1 MKPVMVWVR
10 AMRGYALPAGLGL
23 VNTVLVGL
31 WFLVLTPMLD
41 TLDLEM
47 RSARAANINLRNQVD
62 TNVQALEAI
71 DENREIFN
79 GLRKRGF
86 VEPQDRLGVTKL
98 LQRLRAVHGLT
109 SIYYEVAPETFYDDQ
124 VTRATGFNI
133 ISTRVTV
140 RMRGL
145 FDADI
150 LEFSQAIIDEFPGQ
164 IRPLTFSLIKLSSP
178 TEATLSLLRQGKLV
192 DFVGGELMFEW
203 NTLLPIEK
211 KASG

>member
-1 MKPVMVWVR
+1 MKDVMVWVR
-10 AMRGYALPAGLGL
+10 AMRGYALPTVLGL

-31 WFLVLTPMLD
+31 WFLVLTPSLD

-47 RSARAANINLRNQVD
+47 RRTRAANINLRNQVD

-71 DENREIFN
+71 DANREIYN

-86 VEPQDRLGVTKL
+86 IKLQDRLGVTKL
-98 LQRLRAVHGLT
+98 LERLREVHGLT
-109 SIYYEVAPETFYDDQ
+109 SISYEVAPETIYDDRA
-124 VTRATGFNI
+124 TRATGFNI

-140 RMRGL
+140 NMRGL

-164 IRPLTFSLIKLSSP
+164 IRPLSFSLLKLSAP
-178 TEATLSLLRQGKLV
+178 TEETLSLLRQGKLV
-192 DFVGGELMFEW
+192 DFVSGQLKFEW

-211 KASG
+211 KTSG

>member
-1 MKPVMVWVR
+1 MTAWLH
-10 AMRGYALPAGLGL
+10 ALRGYAMPAGLGL
-23 VNTVLVGL
+23 INTVLVAL

-41 TLDLEM
+41 TLDLDM
-47 RSARAANINLRNQVD
+47 RKARATNIILRNQVD
-62 TNVQALEAI
+62 TNNQALETI

-86 VEPQDRLGVTKL
+86 VEPQERLGVTRL
-98 LQRLRAVHGLT
+98 MERLRAVHGLT
-109 SIYYEVAPETFYDDQ
+109 SIYYEVAPETLDDSR

-178 TEATLSLLRQGKLV
+178 TEETLSLLRQGKLV
-192 DFVGGELMFEW
+192 DFVGGELKFEW

-211 KASG
+211 KTSG

>member
-1 MKPVMVWVR
+1 MKPVMAWVR
-10 AMRGYALPAGLGL
+10 AMRGYTLPAGLGL
-23 VNTVLVGL
+23 INIVLIGL
-31 WFLVLTPMLD
+31 WFLVLTP
-41 TLDLEM
+41 TLDALYLDM
-47 RSARAANINLRNQVD
+47 RKVRASNTNLRNQVD

-71 DENREIFN
+71 DANREIYN

-86 VEPQDRLGVTKL
+86 IKLQDRLGVTKL
-98 LQRLRAVHGLT
+98 LDRLREVYGLT
-109 SIYYEVAPETFYDDQ
+109 SIYYEVAPETFYDDR

-140 RMRGL
+140 SMRGL

-164 IRPLTFSLIKLSSP
+164 IRPLTFSLTKLSSP
-178 TEATLSLLRQGKLV
+178 TEETLSLLRQGKLV
-192 DFVGGELMFEW
+192 DFVGGELKFEW

-211 KASG
+211 KTSG